1 MPPKKFKIINRPI
14 SSETVSPTIILTR
27 YLYIKEEVLASLV
40 FAILEKRRDEALFWG
55 YELYYSGFDNEVI
68 EFVNALYRDMFQLKN
83 PRLEKFVKSQTE
95 AWSKGSMPES
105 KDTSESK
112 GSMPES
118 KGRDAVLGTLIVN
131 LLSREFEVDW
141 FILNGKP
148 KPYDPPIKDH
158 KFYVI
163 LVESDIE
170 KYKHVVLPEDVS
182 PRFMLSKA
190 CIFKTIKTAN
200 NVFGVAHKNI
210 DSKTIRHMQCYDWL
224 YYASFSPVWLNRIN
238 EFWGTINHTDKTVIF
253 ANDDNDEAFY
263 DLYGYEPDEQ
273 TVETQ
278 EKYTHPMDYE
288 QMSKRAFCERFGAK
302 EDTLNII
309 SNQGR
314 ECHENSTP

>member
-1 MPPKKFKIINRPI
+1 
-14 SSETVSPTIILTR
+14 
-27 YLYIKEEVLASLV
+27 
-40 FAILEKRRDEALFWG
+40 
-55 YELYYSGFDNEVI
+55 
-68 EFVNALYRDMFQLKN
+68 MFQLKN

-105 KDTSESK
+105 KGSMPESKGSMLESK

-118 KGRDAVLGTLIVN
+118 KTRDTVLGTLIVN

-148 KPYDPPIKDH
+148 EPYDPPIKDH

-182 PRFMLSKA
+182 PRFTLPKA
-190 CIFKTIKTAN
+190 CIYKTVKNAN
-200 NVFGVAHKNI
+200 DVFGVGHKGL
-210 DSKTIRHMQCYDWL
+210 DAKTIRYMQCYDWL
-224 YYASFSPVWLNRIN
+224 YYASFSPIWLARIN
-238 EFWGTINHTDKTVIF
+238 EFWGTINHTDKTVTFID
-253 ANDDNDEAFY
+253 DDNEEAFY

-273 TVETQ
+273 TMETQ
-278 EKYTHPMDYE
+278 EKYTHWMDYE

-302 EDTLNII
+302 EDTLNVI
-309 SNQGR
+309 SNQGC
-314 ECHENSTP
+314 ECHENSAP